1 MMEPF
6 SLAALGTV
14 ALTQGITFLY
24 NQATEIL
31 KRRRERQAAAEAVP
45 VETPE
50 VLEGEL
56 QPVAIDPAAADELA
70 EELKLLRAQLGEY
83 AQGTEE
89 ADPSD
94 ASVVRATEALRD
106 AIESIIGQRITFKGE
121 QREPSGRAVVT
132 GTVRAREIRARASG
146 VDADSIGEA
155 EVRGDVQADVIG
167 EGADVAGAGPGR
179 SGPTGRGS
187 EPAVSRPL
195 H

>member
-45 VETPE
+45 VETQE

-167 EGADVAGAGPGR
+167 EGADVAGVRARSIGTDGPR
-179 SGPTGRGS
+179 
-187 EPAVSRPL
+187 E
-195 H
+195 